1 MNAWTPF
8 LHPMYI
14 GLLLLANSAY
24 FLEVEQ
30 CILFDLHKWP
40 NQTLS
45 AKLVEIFW
53 WALFHTTC
61 YLCSFSFWNKHHKE
75 LAFLKSYSTSTDTK
89 TLWIRLKKKGLISDS
104 QACVVCVC
112 FMTCMEFIGGGTL
125 CDAMKHSV
133 NKMIFNFTFSKSY
146 LVTGALQWSNMVGM
160 IYYISKESW

>member
-30 CILFDLHKWP
+30 CILFDLHKRP

-89 TLWIRLKKKGLISDS
+89 TLWIRLKKKGLFCQHKQWLGLWDNQKSSSI
-104 QACVVCVC
+104 QAK
-112 FMTCMEFIGGGTL
+112 T
-125 CDAMKHSV
+125 A
-133 NKMIFNFTFSKSY
+133 
-146 LVTGALQWSNMVGM
+146 
-160 IYYISKESW
+160 KEERKGELIKPMHR